1 MSAPHG
7 RTAGRFR
14 LRSELRQRRE
24 DAGLTQE
31 QAAAE
36 MEWSLSKLVRIEA
49 GTVSISVND
58 LRALLGLYGV
68 HDRAEI
74 DEMLKLARSARQ
86 RVWWTQYR
94 DVLAPQYLEFIGFE
108 TDASGIRCFH
118 PTIVPGLLQT
128 EAYARAVIA
137 GAALTEVSDDIVEA
151 RVAVRMTRIK
161 ELFNRADPPVVSVV
175 VDEAVLHR
183 PVGSPE
189 VMRGQLHHLAELAT
203 QPQVNLGVLPFRAGI
218 HPGVYGS
225 FLLFDFPD
233 APDEI
238 VLYLEQAQTQM
249 LLRDR
254 PAEIAEY
261 ERVFTRLQAMTLST
275 EESIAMLL
283 RTAGEMSR
291 LAA

>member
-137 GAALTEVSDDIVEA
+137 GAALNEVADDIVEA

-161 ELFNRADPPVVSVV
+161 ELFGRDDPPRISVV
-175 VDEAVLHR
+175 MDEAVLHR
-183 PVGSPE
+183 PVGGPA
-189 VMRGQLHHLAELAT
+189 VMRGQLHHLAEVAT
-203 QPQVNLGVLPFRAGI
+203 QPQVDLCVLPFRAGV

-233 APDEI
+233 AADEI

-254 PAEIAEY
+254 PAEIAAY
-261 ERVFTRLQAMTLST
+261 ERVFNRLRAMTLST

>member
-1 MSAPHG
+1 MPASHG

-31 QAAAE
+31 QAATE

-68 HDRAEI
+68 HDRSEVE
-74 DEMLKLARSARQ
+74 EMLKLARSARQ

-108 TDASGIRCFH
+108 TDASTIRCFH
-118 PTIVPGLLQT
+118 PTIVPGLFQT
-128 EAYARAVIA
+128 EAYARAVII
-137 GAALTEVSDDIVEA
+137 GAAPTEVPADIVDA
-151 RVAVRMTRIK
+151 RVTVRMTRIK
-161 ELFNRADPPVVSVV
+161 ELFGRPDPPAISVI
-175 VDEAVLHR
+175 VDEAALHR
-183 PVGSPE
+183 PVGSPQ
-189 VMRGQLHHLAELAT
+189 VMRAQLHHLAELAT
-203 QPQVNLGVLPFRAGI
+203 HPQVDLGVLPFSAGI

-233 APDEI
+233 APDDI

-261 ERVFTRLQAMTLST
+261 ERVFTRLRGMTLSS
-275 EESIAMLL
+275 EESMGLLL

-291 LAA
+291 IAA